1 LPLQGQKEVVVFTA
15 STSASRSLRDQI
27 VRGSFSC
34 CPLPGRGGVHGL
46 SCTGWRK
53 TTTTDLEEG
62 RFRYLPVF
70 RTSIRRQGGLRVRAL
85 IVLAA
90 VSTKKP
96 MNYSTAMVNYARCGV
111 YISSG
116 EKRPKEGETQAVE

>member
-1 LPLQGQKEVVVFTA
+1 MPLQGQKEVVVFAA
-15 STSASRSLRDQI
+15 STSASISLRDQI
-27 VRGSFSC
+27 ARESFSC
-34 CPLPGRGGVHGL
+34 CPLPGHGGVHGL
-46 SCTGWRK
+46 SCTSWRK
-53 TTTTDLEEG
+53 TTTDLEEG

-70 RTSIRRQGGLRVRAL
+70 RTSIRRQSGLRVRAL

-90 VSTKKP
+90 VSTKTP